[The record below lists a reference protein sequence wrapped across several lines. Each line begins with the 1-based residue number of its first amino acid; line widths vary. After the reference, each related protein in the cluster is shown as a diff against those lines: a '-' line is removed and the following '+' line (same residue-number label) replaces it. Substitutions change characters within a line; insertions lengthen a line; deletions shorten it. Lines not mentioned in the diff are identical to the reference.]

1 MSMTSLRV
9 ASSLW
14 RDVQLAVGPYR
25 PHTMIVGP
33 SCETASFVE
42 ALRDD
47 LLEPICTIDCARMDP
62 IPGHAR
68 TIILHNL
75 NALDLRGQV
84 ALMDRLES
92 FAGMVQVVSV
102 AEQPPFARV
111 QRGLLMESLYRRLS
125 LVYLVTSESGRSAAS
140 EWVG

>member
-14 RDVQLAVGPYR
+14 RDVQIAVGPYR

-33 SCETASFVE
+33 SWETGSFVE
-42 ALRDD
+42 ALRED
-47 LLEPICTIDCARMDP
+47 LLEPVCTLDCARMNR
-62 IPGHAR
+62 IPDDAR
-68 TIILHNL
+68 TIILYNL
-75 NALDLRGQV
+75 DALDVCGQL

-92 FAGMVQVVSV
+92 YAGMVQIVSV

-111 QRGLLMESLYRRLS
+111 QRGLLMETLYRRLS
-125 LVYLVTSESGRSAAS
+125 LVYLVTDGSDGSA
-140 EWVG
+140 WVE

>member
-1 MSMTSLRV
+1 MSMTSLRI

-47 LLEPICTIDCARMDP
+47 LLEPVCTIDCARMDR
-62 IPGHAR
+62 IPDHAR
-68 TIILHNL
+68 TIILRNL
-75 NALDLRGQV
+75 DALDMLGQL

-92 FAGMVQVVSV
+92 YAGMLQVVSV
-102 AEQPPFARV
+102 AAQPPFARV
-111 QRGLLMESLYRRLS
+111 QRGLLMETLYRRLS
-125 LVYLVTSESGRSAAS
+125 LVYLVTGGSGGPG
-140 EWVG
+140 WVE